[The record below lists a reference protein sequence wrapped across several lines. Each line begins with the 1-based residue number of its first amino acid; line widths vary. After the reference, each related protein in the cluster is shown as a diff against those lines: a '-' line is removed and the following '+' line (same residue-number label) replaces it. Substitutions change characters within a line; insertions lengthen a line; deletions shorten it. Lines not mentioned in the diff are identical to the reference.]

1 MGLSLN
7 HAMGALRPK
16 ALHDFDTLAICLEV
30 SFWIFN
36 GLGLIAMFH
45 AGILQAHL
53 VPDPMKPFLSEFLA
67 SFRIILSCPFL
78 FFLHFQNSIPFNRQL
93 ANQST
98 HVTILTIYC
107 FN

>member
-1 MGLSLN
+1 MSLSLN

-53 VPDPMKPFLSEFLA
+53 VPDPMKAFLSEFLA
-67 SFRIILSCPFL
+67 SFSYHPFL
-78 FFLHFQNSIPFNRQL
+78 SVPILPSLPEFHPFQ
-93 ANQST
+93 
-98 HVTILTIYC
+98 
-107 FN
+107 

>member
-53 VPDPMKPFLSEFLA
+53 VPDPMKAFLVGIS
-67 SFRIILSCPFL
+67 RILSYHHFVSSFL
-78 FFLHFQNSIPFNRQL
+78 VLSYSSFTSRIPSPSIGNSQI
-93 ANQST
+93 NQ
-98 HVTILTIYC
+98 HK
-107 FN
+107 